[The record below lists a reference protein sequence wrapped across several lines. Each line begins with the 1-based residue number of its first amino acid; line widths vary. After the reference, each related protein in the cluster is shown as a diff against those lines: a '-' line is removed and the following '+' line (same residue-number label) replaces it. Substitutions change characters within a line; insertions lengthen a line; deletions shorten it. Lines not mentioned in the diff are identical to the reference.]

1 MKTLPDYIE
10 LICKTDYCT
19 TQCIFFAWSHGQFC
33 PLFCEH
39 DLGFDISVLA
49 AVMIYEHLY

>member
-1 MKTLPDYIE
+1 MKTLDDYIE
-10 LICKTDYCT
+10 LICKTDFCT
-19 TQCIFFAWSHGQFC
+19 TQCIFFSLSAGKFC

-39 DLGFDISVLA
+39 DFGYDISVLA